1 MAVHFD
7 GDDVRELLGE
17 LERLRQRYG
26 DQAGIDHTL
35 PLHGSI
41 ARRRHRITEIRRR
54 IDELSEEAAT
64 IERELVGYRAG
75 LIAHLT
81 HLVERLRSD
90 HREAWSPTPVMG
102 YRMWALLYD
111 RIEGVRTVWPTSRH
125 RATCASGYDDV
136 EVPHTDGRCGR
147 LGCGV
152 YAAKRPEPVLEA
164 FRPDSGHRYVAG
176 RVAMT
181 GKVVEHDTGY
191 RAEIAEAVA
200 VVAAGRGGV
209 LATRDAA
216 VIDALFDK
224 PAQTMD
230 AHELQQHWTDHMT
243 IEYLTQIEE
252 EPWT

>member
-7 GDDVRELLGE
+7 GDDVRDLLGQ

-26 DQAGIDHTL
+26 IETDPSV
-35 PLHGSI
+35 PLSGSI
-41 ARRRHRITEIRRR
+41 GRRRHRLEEIRRR
-54 IDELSEEAAT
+54 IDELSEEAST
-64 IERELVGYRAG
+64 IERELIGYRAG
-75 LIAHLT
+75 LVAHLT
-81 HLVERLRSD
+81 DLVERLRAD

-111 RIEGVRTVWPTSRH
+111 RIEGVRTVWPTSRL
-125 RATCASGYDDV
+125 RATCAAGYADV

-152 YAAKRPEPVLEA
+152 YAAKRPEPVLDS
-164 FRPDSGHRYVAG
+164 FRPESGHRYMAG

-200 VVAAGRGGV
+200 VVAAGRQGV
-209 LATRDAA
+209 LATRDPC
-216 VIDALFDK
+216 VIAALFQN
-224 PAQTMD
+224 PARTMD
-230 AHELQQHWTDHMT
+230 DHELQPHWTDHMT
-243 IEYLTQIEE
+243 IEYLTETRE